1 MIIIFMKGGKDN
13 FLLFDNTYEDRKMSQ
28 SSLSRENYKDES
40 LLTTLEEGEDIISPY
55 KSVTQ

>member
-1 MIIIFMKGGKDN
+1 MKGGKDN

-28 SSLSRENYKDES
+28 SSLNRENYKEES
-40 LLTTLEEGEDIISPY
+40 LLTTPEEGEDISPD